1 MAMPE
6 ALQNSEPTTLFDR
19 ALLISICILTGS
31 PMSNLLLAQRLVYS
45 TIKINC
51 ISSNGNR
58 RTGTGFFYSTSRNE
72 WLLVT
77 NNHLIQDSKTGEFT
91 LTEGNKYNEPI
102 PGSGIKRKI
111 DNFSEMWIRHPDEAV
126 DLCAMPMM
134 PVITEIRREGKVP
147 YFTRIEH
154 STIPSEEEWS
164 DFIPTEDILMIGYPN
179 GLWDK
184 VNGLPFF
191 KRGMT
196 ATHPYINYNGREEF
210 VMDISVYP
218 GSSGSPVFLLTDEFY
233 VKSRSFQGGSDH
245 ARLLGIAY
253 KHFKYNNKAK
263 SIESENCNIND
274 QEKSFPPID
283 LGIAIRSTKL
293 VDFETIYPATL

>member
-1 MAMPE
+1 
-6 ALQNSEPTTLFDR
+6 
-19 ALLISICILTGS
+19 
-31 PMSNLLLAQRLVYS
+31 MSNLLLAQRLVYS
-45 TIKINC
+45 TVKINC

-77 NNHLIQDSKTGEFT
+77 NNHLIQDSKTGKFT
-91 LTEGNKYNEPI
+91 LTEGDKYNEPI
-102 PGSGIKRKI
+102 PGSGIERKI
-111 DNFSEMWIRHPDEAV
+111 DNFSEKWIRHPDQAV
-126 DLCAMPMM
+126 DLCAMPLM

-154 STIPSEEEWS
+154 CTIPSEEEWS

-191 KRGMT
+191 NRGMT

-218 GSSGSPVFLLTDEFY
+218 GSSSSPVFRLTDEFY
-233 VKSRSFQGGSDH
+233 AKSRNFQGGSDH

-263 SIESENCNIND
+263 SIESENCDIIE

-293 VDFETIYPATL
+293 VDFETIYPI